1 MTQPPARQPASS
13 PSAEILPRLTALAQE
28 LAGAARP
35 AVVMERLARALV
47 ETFTPDRLA
56 IVLLE
61 MDLNRL
67 VVAHCVGPAVATD
80 DPLVQLALRRGPLVF
95 SGDVAARAAPLGA
108 VVTAPAPAAWM
119 GVPIAALNNTI
130 GAVSIAAARPGA
142 YGPTELDLATAMVA
156 MAAIALVNSRLM
168 QLLSSGKREW
178 ELTVDTISHAICIVD
193 AQGVVR
199 RGNRVF
205 AELVQV
211 PVTALPGRPW
221 MGLLPPNWAD
231 LVARALAGP
240 GGPALELRQGD
251 RIYLVSAV
259 PMAGEAAGDA
269 VLLFED
275 TTDKRRLQEQLVQS
289 EKMSAIG
296 QLIAGVAH
304 DLNNPLASVVG
315 FADFL
320 SESGEVP
327 PSLAEPL
334 QVIRQ
339 EAERAANIVRN
350 LLTFARKQEGA
361 RRPQAIRPLLE
372 ATLALLR
379 NQLMALKVEAELEV
393 EPGTPE
399 IEMNPNEITQVFV
412 NLVNNAAQAI
422 AATGRP
428 GRVRVTARPW
438 LDGVAVSI
446 ADDGPGIPEELAPR
460 VFEPFFTTKPEGEG
474 TGLGLSICQGIVKEH
489 GGRITLD
496 PGPKVGATF
505 TVELPRGTRAP
516 RLTPPPATLTVPRAL
531 RLLVVDDELPILH
544 YMRATLE
551 SWGHTVEIASDGS
564 EALERALAQP
574 FDAIICDLRM
584 PRLGGREMYQQLAQ
598 RHPAVAERI
607 IFATGDTVR
616 GDTLRFLESLG
627 RPFLHKPFTLAELRI
642 VLAGVGAA
650 ARTT

>member
-1 MTQPPARQPASS
+1 VTQPSAVPTAS
-13 PSAEILPRLTALAQE
+13 ADILPRLTALAQE

-35 AVVMERLARALV
+35 AAVMDRLARALTG
-47 ETFTPDRLA
+47 TFAPDQLA

-67 VVAHCVGPAVATD
+67 VVAHNVGPSVTTE
-80 DPLVQLALRRGPLVF
+80 DPLVQLALRRGPLVL
-95 SGDVAARAAPLGA
+95 SNDVAAQAGALGA
-108 VVTAPAPAAWM
+108 VLTGPAPSTWM
-119 GVPIAALNNTI
+119 GVPIAALGNTI
-130 GAVSIAAARPGA
+130 GAVSIAAGRPGA
-142 YGPTELDLATAMVA
+142 YGAAELDLAAAMAA
-156 MAAIALVNSRLM
+156 MAAIALVNSRLV

-193 AQGVVR
+193 AQGIVR

-205 AELVQV
+205 ADLVQV

-221 MGLLPPNWAD
+221 MGLLPPTWAD
-231 LVARALAGP
+231 LVARALADP

-251 RIYLVSAV
+251 RIYLVGAV
-259 PMAGEAAGDA
+259 PMAGEGTGDA

-275 TTDKRRLQEQLVQS
+275 TTEKHRLQEQLIQS

-320 SESGEVP
+320 SEAGDVP
-327 PSLAEPL
+327 ASLAEPL

-361 RRPQAIRPLLE
+361 RRPTAIKPLVE

-379 NQLMALKVEAELEV
+379 NQLMSLKVDAELEV
-393 EPGTPE
+393 EPGVPE
-399 IEMNPNEITQVFV
+399 IEMNSNEITQVFV

-422 AATGRP
+422 AAAGRP
-428 GRVRVTARPW
+428 EGGHIRVTARPW

-446 ADDGPGIPEELAPR
+446 ADNGPGIPEELAPR
-460 VFEPFFTTKPEGEG
+460 VFEPFFTTKPEGQG

-489 GGRITLD
+489 GGRITLE
-496 PGPKVGATF
+496 PGPGTGATF
-505 TVELPRGTRAP
+505 TVELPRGTRTS
-516 RLTPPPATLTVPRAL
+516 RLTPSPPQVVAHRPL

-598 RHPAVAERI
+598 KHPAVAERI

-616 GDTLRFLESLG
+616 GDTLRFLEEIG

-642 VLAGVGAA
+642 VLAGVGGPAS
-650 ARTT
+650 

>member
-1 MTQPPARQPASS
+1 
-13 PSAEILPRLTALAQE
+13 
-28 LAGAARP
+28 
-35 AVVMERLARALV
+35 
-47 ETFTPDRLA
+47 
-56 IVLLE
+56 
-61 MDLNRL
+61 
-67 VVAHCVGPAVATD
+67 
-80 DPLVQLALRRGPLVF
+80 
-95 SGDVAARAAPLGA
+95 
-108 VVTAPAPAAWM
+108 
-119 GVPIAALNNTI
+119 
-130 GAVSIAAARPGA
+130 
-142 YGPTELDLATAMVA
+142 
-156 MAAIALVNSRLM
+156 
-168 QLLSSGKREW
+168 
-178 ELTVDTISHAICIVD
+178 
-193 AQGVVR
+193 
-199 RGNRVF
+199 
-205 AELVQV
+205 
-211 PVTALPGRPW
+211 
-221 MGLLPPNWAD
+221 
-231 LVARALAGP
+231 
-240 GGPALELRQGD
+240 
-251 RIYLVSAV
+251 
-259 PMAGEAAGDA
+259 
-269 VLLFED
+269 
-275 TTDKRRLQEQLVQS
+275 
-289 EKMSAIG
+289 MS
-296 QLIAGVAH
+296 
-304 DLNNPLASVVG
+304 
-315 FADFL
+315 
-320 SESGEVP
+320 
-327 PSLAEPL
+327 
-334 QVIRQ
+334 
-339 EAERAANIVRN
+339 
-350 LLTFARKQEGA
+350 
-361 RRPQAIRPLLE
+361 
-372 ATLALLR
+372 
-379 NQLMALKVEAELEV
+379 LKVEAELEV

-642 VLAGVGAA
+642 VLAGVGWHSADAVVAVSEGVKRVLTGNGLPAARITVVPDGIDPGEIRQSATRPLDIRARLRLPPGTPLAVNVAALVDHKDHRTLLGAARAARAQAPDLHWAIAGDGELQRSLEAEIERQELGDRVHLLGYVEEADALIREGDVFVMSSKEEGMGSVVLHALALEKPVVATAAGGLPEVVPAEWLVPVGDAA
-650 ARTT
+650 ALGARVIQALQHVSRVPFPERFTARAMA

>member
-1 MTQPPARQPASS
+1 MTQPAAN
-13 PSAEILPRLTALAQE
+13 AGILSRLTALAQE
-28 LAGAARP
+28 LAGAPRP
-35 AVVMERLARALV
+35 AAAMERLARALRDA
-47 ETFTPDRLA
+47 FTPDRLA
-56 IVLLE
+56 IALL
-61 MDLNRL
+61 DVTANRL
-67 VVAHCVGPAVATD
+67 VVAHSLGPAVATD
-80 DPLVQLALRRGPLVF
+80 DPLIQLALRRGPIAL
-95 SGDVAARAAPLGA
+95 GPDVAAQAAALGA
-108 VVTAPAPAAWM
+108 VVPVPAPAAWM
-119 GVPIAALNNTI
+119 GLPIAALNNTI
-130 GAVSIAAARPGA
+130 GAVSIAADRPGA
-142 YGPTELDLATAMVA
+142 YGPAELDLATAMVA
-156 MAAIALVNSRLM
+156 MAAIALVNARLM

-193 AQGVVR
+193 GQGVVR

-205 AELVQV
+205 ADLVQV

-221 MGLLPPNWAD
+221 MGLLPPAWAD
-231 LVARALAGP
+231 LVARALADP
-240 GGPALELRQGD
+240 GGPTLELRQGD

-259 PMAGEAAGDA
+259 PMAGEAAGEA

-320 SESGEVP
+320 SEAGEVP
-327 PSLAEPL
+327 ASLAEPL

-339 EAERAANIVRN
+339 EAERAASIVRN
-350 LLTFARKQEGA
+350 LLTFARKQEGK

-379 NQLMALKVEAELEV
+379 NQLMSLKVEAELAV
-393 EPGTPE
+393 EPGIPD
-399 IEMNPNEITQVFV
+399 IEMNSNELTQVFV

-422 AATGRP
+422 AAADRP
-428 GRVRVTARPW
+428 GGGRIRVSARPW
-438 LDGVAVSI
+438 LDGVAVSV
-446 ADDGPGIPEELAPR
+446 ADDGPGIPEELVPR
-460 VFEPFFTTKPEGEG
+460 VFEPFFTTKPEGQG

-496 PGPKVGATF
+496 PGPGVGATF
-505 TVELPRGTRAP
+505 TVELPRGSRAP
-516 RLTPPPATLTVPRAL
+516 RLTPSPPAPGAHRPLH
-531 RLLVVDDELPILH
+531 LLVVDDERPILH

-551 SWGHTVEIASDGS
+551 SWGHTVEIASDGG

-584 PRLGGREMYQQLAQ
+584 PRLGGREMYLQLAQ

-627 RPFLHKPFTLAELRI
+627 RPFLHKPFTLAELRV
-642 VLAGVGAA
+642 VLGGLGA
-650 ARTT
+650 TPHTP

>member
-1 MTQPPARQPASS
+1 VTQPSSVPTAS
-13 PSAEILPRLTALAQE
+13 ADILPRLTALAQE

-35 AVVMERLARALV
+35 AAVMDRLARALSA
-47 ETFTPDRLA
+47 TFAPDQLA

-67 VVAHCVGPAVATD
+67 VVAHNVGPAVTTD
-80 DPLVQLALRRGPLVF
+80 DPLLQLALRRGPLVF
-95 SGDVAARAAPLGA
+95 SNDVAAQAAALGA
-108 VVTAPAPAAWM
+108 AVVPPAPGAWM
-119 GVPIAALNNTI
+119 GVSIAALGNTI
-130 GAVSIAAARPGA
+130 GAVSIAAGRPGA
-142 YGPTELDLATAMVA
+142 YGAAELDLAAAMAA
-156 MAAIALVNSRLM
+156 MAAIALVNSRLV

-178 ELTVDTISHAICIVD
+178 ELTVDTISHAICIID
-193 AQGVVR
+193 AQGIVR

-205 AELVQV
+205 ADLVRV
-211 PVTALPGRPW
+211 PVTALAGRPW
-221 MGLLPPNWAD
+221 MGLLPPTWSD
-231 LVARALAGP
+231 LVARALADP

-251 RIYLVSAV
+251 RIYLVGAV
-259 PMAGEAAGDA
+259 PMAGEVAGDA

-275 TTDKRRLQEQLVQS
+275 TTDKHRLQEQLIQS

-320 SESGEVP
+320 SEAGEVP
-327 PSLAEPL
+327 ASLAEPL
-334 QVIRQ
+334 LVIRQ

-350 LLTFARKQEGA
+350 LLTFARKQEGE
-361 RRPQAIRPLLE
+361 RRPTAIKPLIE

-379 NQLMALKVEAELEV
+379 NQLMSLKVDAELEV
-393 EPGTPE
+393 EPGVPE
-399 IEMNPNEITQVFV
+399 IEMNSNEITQVFV

-422 AATGRP
+422 AAAGRP
-428 GRVRVTARPW
+428 EGGHIRVTARPW
-438 LDGVAVSI
+438 LDGLAVSV

-460 VFEPFFTTKPEGEG
+460 VFEPFFTTKPEGQG

-489 GGRITLD
+489 GGRITLE
-496 PGPKVGATF
+496 PGPGVGATF
-505 TVELPRGTRAP
+505 TVELPRGTRTP
-516 RLTPPPATLTVPRAL
+516 RLTPSPPQLVAHRPL

-598 RHPAVAERI
+598 KHPAVAERI

-642 VLAGVGAA
+642 VLAGVGGSAS
-650 ARTT
+650 

>member
-1 MTQPPARQPASS
+1 MTQPSAVPTAS
-13 PSAEILPRLTALAQE
+13 ADILPRLTALAQE

-35 AVVMERLARALV
+35 AAVMDRLARALTG
-47 ETFTPDRLA
+47 TFAPDQLA

-67 VVAHCVGPAVATD
+67 VVAHSVGPTITTE

-95 SGDVAARAAPLGA
+95 SNDVAAQAAALGA
-108 VVTAPAPAAWM
+108 VVTGPAPSAWM
-119 GVPIAALNNTI
+119 GVPIAALGNTI
-130 GAVSIAAARPGA
+130 GAVSIAAGRPGA
-142 YGPTELDLATAMVA
+142 YGAAELDLAAAMAA
-156 MAAIALVNSRLM
+156 MAAIALVNSRLV

-193 AQGVVR
+193 AQGIVR

-205 AELVQV
+205 ADLVQV

-221 MGLLPPNWAD
+221 MGLLPPTWAD
-231 LVARALAGP
+231 LVARALADP

-251 RIYLVSAV
+251 RIYLVGAV
-259 PMAGEAAGDA
+259 PMAGEGTGDA

-275 TTDKRRLQEQLVQS
+275 TTDKHRLQEQLIQS

-320 SESGEVP
+320 SEAGDVP
-327 PSLAEPL
+327 ASLAEPL

-361 RRPQAIRPLLE
+361 RRPTAIKPLLE

-379 NQLMALKVEAELEV
+379 NQLMSLKVDAELEV
-393 EPGTPE
+393 EPGVSE
-399 IEMNPNEITQVFV
+399 IEMNSNEITQVFV

-422 AATGRP
+422 AAAGRP
-428 GRVRVTARPW
+428 EGGHIRVTARPW

-446 ADDGPGIPEELAPR
+446 ADNGPGIPEELAPR
-460 VFEPFFTTKPEGEG
+460 VFEPFFTTKPEGQG

-489 GGRITLD
+489 GGRITLE
-496 PGPKVGATF
+496 PGPGTGATF
-505 TVELPRGTRAP
+505 TVELPRGTRTS
-516 RLTPPPATLTVPRAL
+516 RLTPSPPQLVAHRPL

-564 EALERALAQP
+564 EALEHALAQP

-598 RHPAVAERI
+598 KHPAVAERI

-616 GDTLRFLESLG
+616 GDTLRFLEGLG

-642 VLAGVGAA
+642 VLAGVGGPAS
-650 ARTT
+650 

>member
-1 MTQPPARQPASS
+1 MTQPSSVPTAS
-13 PSAEILPRLTALAQE
+13 ADILPRLTALAQE

-35 AVVMERLARALV
+35 AAVMDRLARALTG
-47 ETFTPDRLA
+47 TFAPDQLA

-67 VVAHCVGPAVATD
+67 VVAHNVGPSVTTE

-95 SGDVAARAAPLGA
+95 SNDVAAQAGALGA
-108 VVTAPAPAAWM
+108 VVTGPAPSTWM
-119 GVPIAALNNTI
+119 GVPIAALGNTI
-130 GAVSIAAARPGA
+130 GAVSIAAGRPGA
-142 YGPTELDLATAMVA
+142 YGAAELDLAAAMAA
-156 MAAIALVNSRLM
+156 MAAIALVNSRLV

-193 AQGVVR
+193 AQGIVR

-205 AELVQV
+205 ADLVQV

-221 MGLLPPNWAD
+221 MGLLPPTWAD
-231 LVARALAGP
+231 LVARALADP

-251 RIYLVSAV
+251 RIYLVGAV
-259 PMAGEAAGDA
+259 PMAGEGTGDA

-275 TTDKRRLQEQLVQS
+275 TTDKHRLQEQLIQS

-320 SESGEVP
+320 SEAGDVP
-327 PSLAEPL
+327 ASLAEPL

-361 RRPQAIRPLLE
+361 RRPTAIKPLVE

-379 NQLMALKVEAELEV
+379 NQLMSLKVDAELEV
-393 EPGTPE
+393 EPGVPE
-399 IEMNPNEITQVFV
+399 IEMNSNEITQVFV

-422 AATGRP
+422 AAAGRP
-428 GRVRVTARPW
+428 EGGHIRVTARPW

-446 ADDGPGIPEELAPR
+446 ADNGPGIPEELAPR
-460 VFEPFFTTKPEGEG
+460 VFEPFFTTKPEGQG

-489 GGRITLD
+489 GGRITLE
-496 PGPKVGATF
+496 PGPGTGATF
-505 TVELPRGTRAP
+505 TVELPRGTRTS
-516 RLTPPPATLTVPRAL
+516 RLTPSPPQVVAHRPL

-598 RHPAVAERI
+598 KHPAVAERI

-616 GDTLRFLESLG
+616 GDTLRFLEEIG

-642 VLAGVGAA
+642 VLAGVGGPAS
-650 ARTT
+650 